1 MLYLLKL
8 KTILPFKI
16 FICFLVLLS
25 FLTSFIRSN
34 YIIKTS
40 IYAGDE
46 KVIKGT
52 IIDYKMTDTKYS
64 MTVLTNKDENKEKV
78 LANIYLNDNDSILK
92 TKVSDFKIGDR
103 VVLKG
108 NLNKPLN
115 NTIPNTFNY
124 QKYLY
129 YQKIYYLFT
138 VKEILST
145 ENNNNYFYKLQD
157 FVYKRCEDTDSKGYL
172 TMLIYGKKNID
183 ADTYSSLQNLGV
195 VHLFAISGLHISI
208 FTFILEVVLKR
219 LKIKENLS
227 NFIIIFFLTMYA
239 ALLGFPASV
248 MRALTMFIFLKIF
261 AHLKNKFKINFKT
274 YEIMLVSTS
283 FLLLINPY
291 FLYDTGF
298 LYSNLCTFGLIF
310 YDDKTKNYLLKSL
323 KTTYIATI
331 WSLVITISLN
341 YSYNLLTPLFNIIF
355 VPFISFIFYPVCLIT
370 FIWPYFLPILNILIK
385 LLELLT
391 AIFTKVSINII
402 LPKMSLIIIIIY
414 YINIFLLSKYKKF
427 YYHLF
432 NILIIITYPY
442 MSNLDNS
449 LKVYYLDV
457 SQGDASL
464 IIDYKSKE
472 VTMID
477 TGGKLSD
484 KNYYTAKNII
494 KFLHSINI
502 KKIDNLIIS
511 HGDYDHIGNAF
522 YFIDNIKIGKII
534 FNNNEFNELEVALI
548 SEATSKKIAYSKGKD
563 SSLVGKYGTWYFLD
577 TINYDNEND
586 NSLVTYLKYQDYTF
600 LFMGDASK
608 TVENNIMKKYKLEK
622 INFLKVGHH
631 GSKTSSSK
639 EFINYIKPKYAFI
652 SVGRKNKYGHP
663 NKEALENLEN
673 SIIYRTDLMGT
684 IELTI
689 NKKILIKNYS
699 P

>member
-108 NLNKPLN
+108 NLNKPLS

-129 YQKIYYLFT
+129 CQKIYYLFT
-138 VKEILST
+138 VKEILSA
-145 ENNNNYFYKLQD
+145 ENSNNYFYKLQD
-157 FVYKRCEDTDSKGYL
+157 FVYKRCEDTDNKGYL

-208 FTFILEVVLKR
+208 FTFILELVLKK
-219 LKIKENLS
+219 LKIKSGLR
-227 NFIIIFFLTMYA
+227 NFIIISFLITYA

-391 AIFTKVSINII
+391 VIFTKVSINII
-402 LPKMSLIIIIIY
+402 LPKMSLIIII
-414 YINIFLLSKYKKF
+414 
-427 YYHLF
+427 
-432 NILIIITYPY
+432 
-442 MSNLDNS
+442 
-449 LKVYYLDV
+449 
-457 SQGDASL
+457 
-464 IIDYKSKE
+464 
-472 VTMID
+472 
-477 TGGKLSD
+477 
-484 KNYYTAKNII
+484 
-494 KFLHSINI
+494 
-502 KKIDNLIIS
+502 
-511 HGDYDHIGNAF
+511 
-522 YFIDNIKIGKII
+522 
-534 FNNNEFNELEVALI
+534 
-548 SEATSKKIAYSKGKD
+548 
-563 SSLVGKYGTWYFLD
+563 
-577 TINYDNEND
+577 
-586 NSLVTYLKYQDYTF
+586 
-600 LFMGDASK
+600 
-608 TVENNIMKKYKLEK
+608 
-622 INFLKVGHH
+622 
-631 GSKTSSSK
+631 
-639 EFINYIKPKYAFI
+639 
-652 SVGRKNKYGHP
+652 
-663 NKEALENLEN
+663 
-673 SIIYRTDLMGT
+673 
-684 IELTI
+684 
-689 NKKILIKNYS
+689 
-699 P
+699 